1 MVGLERA
8 LVRVGR
14 DGAQRGASVA
24 REPRQQGRL
33 EHEES
38 GTQQHSVALDGTR
51 QWHAIY
57 SPGRRASGAPTQERS
72 PPMGLSELP
81 LACGYWCTIRR
92 VTARAMW
99 PAGPASPR
107 QCAPV

>member
-33 EHEES
+33 EHEAS
-38 GTQQHSVALDGTR
+38 GTHRWHSLALISTR
-51 QWHAIY
+51 WHSSAL
-57 SPGRRASGAPTQERS
+57 SSTQ
-72 PPMGLSELP
+72 
-81 LACGYWCTIRR
+81 
-92 VTARAMW
+92 
-99 PAGPASPR
+99 
-107 QCAPV
+107 

>member
-33 EHEES
+33 EHEAS
-38 GTQQHSVALDGTR
+38 GTQQRHSPMAL
-51 QWHAIY
+51 
-57 SPGRRASGAPTQERS
+57 SSTQ
-72 PPMGLSELP
+72 
-81 LACGYWCTIRR
+81 
-92 VTARAMW
+92 
-99 PAGPASPR
+99 
-107 QCAPV
+107 

>member
-33 EHEES
+33 EHEAS
-38 GTQQHSVALDGTR
+38 GTQQRHSPMALISTHWHSLALVGTR
-51 QWHAIY
+51 
-57 SPGRRASGAPTQERS
+57 
-72 PPMGLSELP
+72 
-81 LACGYWCTIRR
+81 
-92 VTARAMW
+92 
-99 PAGPASPR
+99 
-107 QCAPV
+107 